1 MGTVALIVVIILVLV
16 PILYWIVRGLT
27 GTLPRG

>member
-1 MGTVALIVVIILVLV
+1 MATIVFIIVIILVLG

-27 GTLPRG
+27 RTTLRR